1 MKLPKLKVP
10 AFAARFVPSA
20 DTLKRSW
27 TRWLGYPAFFGAAFW
42 LCLYATFPNDAL
54 RDRIAAEARQRLGTE
69 VQIGSVRLAGIS
81 GVTLRDV
88 SWVADDAAASPSPAP
103 AAAAAPAGEGEKKE
117 GEQAEG
123 EAAPAEAQPAAP
135 AHDGRVVL
143 DQVTAKAKLFSLL
156 AGNRAFTFDIDAWG
170 GNVAGVYEAGGESLE
185 VKARLKGVDLARS
198 PLRALAGVD
207 LAGKL
212 SAIDVE
218 LTADGE
224 DLTKANGSVTLK
236 GEELQLRGGDVQ
248 GVELPAMALGTLDG
262 AITVNNGKATFE
274 KFELKGQDLQAEL
287 DGYVRLSS
295 RLKFSTLSGKLR
307 LKPSDEWWNKNEML
321 KGMANLALP
330 EGKDGW
336 RTVGLYGQL
345 AKPNFRPQR

>member
-88 SWVADDAAASPSPAP
+88 SWVADDAAASAAP
-103 AAAAAPAGEGEKKE
+103 AAAAPAGENEKAEDEK
-117 GEQAEG
+117 AEG
-123 EAAPAEAQPAAP
+123 EAAPADAKPATP

-143 DQVTAKAKLFSLL
+143 DKVTAKAKLFSLL
-156 AGNRAFTFDIDAWG
+156 AGNQAFTLDIDAWG
-170 GNVAGVYEAGGESLE
+170 GNLSGVYEAGEENLT
-185 VKARLKGVDLARS
+185 VRAKLTGVDLARS

-212 SAIDVE
+212 SDVDLE
-218 LTADGE
+218 ITADGD

-236 GEELQLRGGDVQ
+236 GEELQLQGGEVQ
-248 GVELPAMALGTLDG
+248 GFELPAMALGTLDG

-274 KFELKGQDLQAEL
+274 KFELKGQDLQAEI

-307 LKPSDEWWNKNEML
+307 LKPSDAWWNKNEML